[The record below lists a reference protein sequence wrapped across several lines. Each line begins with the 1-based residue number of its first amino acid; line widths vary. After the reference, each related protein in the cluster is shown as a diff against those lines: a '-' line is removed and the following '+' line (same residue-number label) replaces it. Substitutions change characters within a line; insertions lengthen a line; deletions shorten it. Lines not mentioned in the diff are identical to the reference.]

1 MAKLLIVYHSQ
12 SGNSEAMA
20 KAFYEGARSSG
31 ATVSLKKAVDTTS
44 DDLIGCD
51 AIAIGT
57 PNYFSYMAGAIKDL
71 FDRTY
76 YTVHGRAEGK
86 PYVLFGSHGGG
97 GGKALDSVER
107 ICDALQFRKAFDNV
121 LANGYPSPDVF
132 EQCRGLGIKLAQ
144 L

>member
-1 MAKLLIVYHSQ
+1 MSKLLIIYHSQ
-12 SGNSEAMA
+12 SGNTEAMA

-31 ATVSLKKAVDTTS
+31 ATVNLKKAADTTS
-44 DDLIGCD
+44 EYLIGCD

-71 FDRTY
+71 FDRVY

-97 GGKALDSVER
+97 GGKALDGVER
-107 ICDALQFRKAFDNV
+107 ICNALQFRKAFDNV
-121 LANGYPSPDVF
+121 LANGQPSPEVL
-132 EQCRGLGIKLAQ
+132 EQCKSLGKKLAQ

>member
-12 SGNSEAMA
+12 SGNTEAMA
-20 KAFYEGARSSG
+20 KAFYEGAHSSG
-31 ATVSLKKAVDTTS
+31 ATVSLKKAADTTS
-44 DDLIGCD
+44 EDLISCD

-71 FDRTY
+71 FDRIY
-76 YTVHGRAEGK
+76 YAVHGRAEGK

-107 ICDALQFRKAFDNV
+107 MCNALQLRKAFDSV
-121 LANGYPSPDVF
+121 LANGQPSAEVLD
-132 EQCRGLGIKLAQ
+132 QCKSLGKRLAQ